1 MTKLQQMSFNRWSY
15 IFKSTVDMK
24 YQEISGRHLR
34 PPFFSQKSSPKP
46 PSMDGLNSPI
56 FSINSFFHL
65 RISLRGNQKQKTVGW
80 FLFGGEFA
88 KEFENF
94 HGNLNFGKVLEV
106 YYGSQ
111 LGYDVSLGTPWAES
125 VCEIYGSVSTGK
137 SLVVHIHQLEIGW
150 IQRWWDLFS
159 QHVST
164 FQSASFPEVPQG
176 CGVEKNLRCSCRT
189 SG

>member
-1 MTKLQQMSFNRWSY
+1 MSFNRWSY

-34 PPFFSQKSSPKP
+34 PPFFFLNKKAVRNLHRWTAWIPKSFPSVLFSTFGFRWGETRSKKP
-46 PSMDGLNSPI
+46 SDDFYSAGR
-56 FSINSFFHL
+56 SFF
-65 RISLRGNQKQKTVGW
+65 VW
-80 FLFGGEFA
+80 
-88 KEFENF
+88 NF
-94 HGNLNFGKVLEV
+94 HGKLNFRKALEV

-125 VCEIYGSVSTGK
+125 VWKINGSVSTGK

-159 QHVST
+159 QYMST
-164 FQSASFPEVPQG
+164 FQSSSFPQVPQG
-176 CGVEKNLRCSCRT
+176 CGVEKNLRCSGRT